1 MVTFVVPVV
10 YDEIMFIFHR
20 SVWCDRGV
28 GFGEYFRNKLF
39 FIVNMF
45 LKWDI
50 TIFKRQRFI

>member
-28 GFGEYFRNKLF
+28 GFGEYFRNNGF
-39 FIVNMF
+39 S
-45 LKWDI
+45 
-50 TIFKRQRFI
+50 